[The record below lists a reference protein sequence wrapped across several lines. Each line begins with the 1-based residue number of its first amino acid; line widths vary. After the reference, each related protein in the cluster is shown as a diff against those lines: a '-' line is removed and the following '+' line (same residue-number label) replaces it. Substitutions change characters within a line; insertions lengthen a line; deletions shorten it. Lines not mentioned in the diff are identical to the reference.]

1 MLKIAVATSNGVTID
16 VHFGQATSF
25 HIFDVAEDGSYALVE
40 QRGIFPRSHGVSEGG
55 NHADVTI
62 EQLADVDVVLV
73 NRIGPGPTRTLE
85 GRGIRAFSLDGPV
98 DRALT
103 AYGRRHKLFKR
114 RTPDAPLPQEFVHSG
129 CGGGCGSH
137 GKCR

>member
-40 QRGIFPRSHGVSEGG
+40 QRGIFPRSQGVSEGG

-73 NRIGPGPTRTLE
+73 NRIGPGPTRNLE
-85 GRGIRAFSLDGPV
+85 RIFPPGELISVQYNCYLVVIYPCCVVTKNYDIIAKY
-98 DRALT
+98 T
-103 AYGRRHKLFKR
+103 
-114 RTPDAPLPQEFVHSG
+114 
-129 CGGGCGSH
+129 
-137 GKCR
+137 